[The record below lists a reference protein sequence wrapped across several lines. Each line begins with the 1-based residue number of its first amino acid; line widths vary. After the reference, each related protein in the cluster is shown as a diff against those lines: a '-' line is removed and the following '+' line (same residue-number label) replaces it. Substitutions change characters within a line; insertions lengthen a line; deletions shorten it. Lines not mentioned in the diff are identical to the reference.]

1 MEIPP
6 YDASSRPCSELL
18 PPCISV
24 GDRQGNR
31 PKGDKPDVAPATWRV
46 YVDCTPRRVRL
57 ACSLRRVGRRRH
69 ESRAASSSAAADSDH
84 VTGATAFMDFHKP
97 RYTPMSRRRRI
108 YEGKAKVLYE
118 GPEPGTL
125 IQHFKD
131 DATAFNAKKH
141 QVIEGKGVL
150 NNRISEYV
158 FQHLNDIGVPTH
170 FIRRLNMREQLIREV
185 EIIPLEVVVRNVA
198 AGSLSQRLGIEEGT
212 QLPRSII
219 EFYYKNDQLNDPM
232 VSEEHITAFGWA
244 TPQEIDDIMALAI
257 RVNDF
262 LTGLFL
268 GIGIRL
274 VDFKMET
281 GRLWENDLMRIV
293 VADELSPDSCRLWDI
308 KSNEKLDK
316 DRFRR
321 DLGGLVEAYAEVAK
335 RLGIMSEGERPQ
347 GTGPVLVKG

>member
-1 MEIPP
+1 
-6 YDASSRPCSELL
+6 
-18 PPCISV
+18 
-24 GDRQGNR
+24 
-31 PKGDKPDVAPATWRV
+31 
-46 YVDCTPRRVRL
+46 
-57 ACSLRRVGRRRH
+57 
-69 ESRAASSSAAADSDH
+69 
-84 VTGATAFMDFHKP
+84 MDFLKP
-97 RYTPMSRRRRI
+97 RYIPMSRRRRI
-108 YEGKAKVLYE
+108 YEGKGKVLYE

-158 FQHLNDIGVPTH
+158 FQHLNEIGVPT
-170 FIRRLNMREQLIREV
+170 
-185 EIIPLEVVVRNVA
+185 PLEVVVRNVA
-198 AGSLSQRLGIEEGT
+198 AGSLATRLGIEEGT

-262 LTGLFL
+262 LSGVFL
-268 GIGIRL
+268 GVGIRL

-281 GRLWENDLMRIV
+281 GRLWENDMMRIV
-293 VADELSPDSCRLWDI
+293 VADEISPDSCRLWDI

-321 DLGGLVEAYAEVAK
+321 DLGGLLEAYTEVAK
-335 RLGIMSEGERPQ
+335 RLGIMAEGERPQ

>member
-1 MEIPP
+1 
-6 YDASSRPCSELL
+6 
-18 PPCISV
+18 
-24 GDRQGNR
+24 
-31 PKGDKPDVAPATWRV
+31 
-46 YVDCTPRRVRL
+46 
-57 ACSLRRVGRRRH
+57 
-69 ESRAASSSAAADSDH
+69 
-84 VTGATAFMDFHKP
+84 MDFNNT
-97 RYTPMSRRRRI
+97 RYIPMSRRRRI

-150 NNRISEYV
+150 NNRISEYL

-185 EIIPLEVVVRNVA
+185 EIVPLEVVVRNVA

-219 EFYYKNDQLNDPM
+219 EFYYKNDQLNDPL
-232 VSEEHITAFGWA
+232 VTEDHITAFNWA
-244 TPQEIDDIMALAI
+244 STQEIDDILATTL

-262 LTGLFL
+262 LSGTFGAV
-268 GIGIRL
+268 GITL
-274 VDFKMET
+274 VDFKIEY
-281 GRLWENDLMRIV
+281 GRVWEGEFARVLL
-293 VADELSPDSCRLWDI
+293 ADEISPDSCRLWDLRT
-308 KSNEKLDK
+308 NEKMDK

-321 DLGGLVEAYAEVAK
+321 DLGKVEEAYQEVAR
-335 RLGIMSEGERPQ
+335 RLGILIDQ
-347 GTGPVLVKG
+347 GPGDVRGPTTLQ